1 MCYSALSHNLSLS
14 LQPDYHRDSAFF
26 PEAAPFIHLPIISP
40 SVGMQWEIQKCLSAL
55 GEIMHQ
61 HMNISLS
68 GVPILFNQ
76 QRQERAKQESL
87 WCIKS
92 NLRPR
97 EHLPAYAYTM
107 RWKSLNIPEF
117 LQCSLVPLST
127 LAVTWYLEI
136 RAAEIKMFITNL

>member
-1 MCYSALSHNLSLS
+1 
-14 LQPDYHRDSAFF
+14 
-26 PEAAPFIHLPIISP
+26 
-40 SVGMQWEIQKCLSAL
+40 
-55 GEIMHQ
+55 MHQ

-68 GVPILFNQ
+68 GVPIMINQ

-97 EHLPAYAYTM
+97 AHLPAYTYTM
-107 RWKSLNIPEF
+107 RRKSLNIPEF

-127 LAVTWYLEI
+127 LAVIWYLEI